1 MVDVLVTSSSVTA
14 EIVIDN
20 DDGDDDDDEDD
31 EDDEMRRMRRR
42 MMTGDDVDADDVSQS
57 GKQHARRVHK

>member
-1 MVDVLVTSSSVTA
+1 MIDVLVTSSSVTA

-20 DDGDDDDDEDD
+20 DDGDD
-31 EDDEMRRMRRR
+31 
-42 MMTGDDVDADDVSQS
+42 VDADDVSQS